1 MDLYVTLFCIFQVSC
16 KCYHTF
22 IIKKNK
28 YQEMEPKTE
37 KKNAQR
43 LDLCIF
49 FKKSSSDLF
58 TVRVENPQVEQHD
71 IGKKIN

>member
-1 MDLYVTLFCIFQVSC
+1 
-16 KCYHTF
+16 
-22 IIKKNK
+22 
-28 YQEMEPKTE
+28 MEPKTE